1 MFKSYHIYTTTINIL
16 VFRDNLFL
24 IFMVFCEY
32 INSVS
37 CFFFQCFFI
46 DFFFRTHINVVY
58 YPLKSCAIVFPQY
71 LWNIGSWTSADA
83 QIPCR
88 WMGSACMNSTSGP
101 PLVES
106 AMWNL
111 WMWETS
117 CNLLSIFQ
125 RGEHFSL
132 LLVMQFKNL
141 CSHNFL
147 FIISLR

>member
-16 VFRDNLFL
+16 VFRDNLFSHFYGVL
-24 IFMVFCEY
+24 WIYKFC
-32 INSVS
+32 ILLFFSVL
-37 CFFFQCFFI
+37 FHRL
-46 DFFFRTHINVVY
+46 FFRTHINVVY